1 MNTHREENKIKTN
14 SKIAY
19 DIIKNKILKC
29 EYLPGQLLSEKEIV
43 EELQMSRTPAR
54 QALNILA
61 GENLISI
68 ISNKGIQITQ
78 ISEKKFKEITEIRVI
93 LEKLMIEK
101 AIDNINNKDLEM
113 LDYLHEKLKNDLN
126 KANAS
131 AIFEAGRNI
140 HSFISDIADDETLS
154 TIIST
159 LRNDSSRGYIYFL
172 KNKFERSSEEQIRI
186 IKENLRKSHEEIL
199 HALREKDK
207 RKAVESI
214 ARDVTLLKELI

>member
-1 MNTHREENKIKTN
+1 MNAHKEENKIKTN

-19 DIIKNKILKC
+19 DIIKNKILRC

-78 ISEKKFKEITEIRVI
+78 ISEKKVKEVTEIRVM

-101 AIDNINNKDLEM
+101 AIDNITDKDLEM
-113 LDYLHEKLKNDLN
+113 LDCLHEKLKNDLN
-126 KANAS
+126 RTDAL
-131 AIFEAGRNI
+131 AIFEAGKNI
-140 HSFISDIADDETLS
+140 HQFIADIADDETLN
-154 TIIST
+154 TIIKI

-172 KNKFERSSEEQIRI
+172 KNKFQRSSQEQIRI
-186 IKENLRKSHEEIL
+186 IKDSLRTSHEDIL
-199 HALREKDK
+199 HALREKNK
-207 RKAVESI
+207 EKAVEAI
-214 ARDVTLLKELI
+214 ARDVTIFKELI